1 MVTIDI
7 WRARIGSYIKSF
19 GLNLNTRQQNESLLM
34 RMMKIAALHFII
46 FSILLVIGNVEVNPG
61 PHSFQ
66 CHSCGKELASLGAHA
81 HHQRIHAATLNF
93 SFICGSCKLGYNLFK
108 SLQSHISKCHK
119 EDRNKC
125 PEENS
130 EILDKHR
137 CTICNEQ
144 FQSLFEFLKH
154 TRDSHIESEEN
165 GVVCPLVDECLSE
178 TPFKQKALFNIH
190 ISKCHDGWKSISK
203 QDTNFP
209 SREFSTHTT
218 TQDVEDNTQQVV
230 EDDDQMFF
238 EDHEQDDDNDSYLDA
253 EDTFSL
259 TEDDIFNF
267 ICSFY
272 TMLEADFLV
281 SIANIDKVS
290 EQLTLLSEILHD
302 HMKVMMQTAL
312 QSLNIPQDQ
321 IDNVLVKMLNCNVL
335 YLSHHKHVRGPTFT
349 TDPLRKKFFFSTF
362 DYLEP
367 EEKPINPRDPTE
379 DETFQYVSVRG
390 VLTNLLK
397 DPSIQKEV
405 QASFEKNE
413 AACQVTSP
421 TIFKDYTD
429 GQVWRDRNLPAKRLD
444 LIIFQDAF
452 SATSMLT
459 TVRQKH
465 KTLGVYMTLGNL
477 PSKLRTKLKAIN
489 LLMLILEKFV
499 KKYRQKCFKP
509 LVKELKDLE
518 VNGIEF
524 MGETVPVFLQFI
536 VGDNLGS
543 HFIGGFLEGFTA
555 KFFCRY
561 CDILR
566 ANFLATPNL
575 LGTTRTHDSYRRCFH
590 RKDLRGLKSF
600 RGVKEYSIFN
610 ELTHFKVCDPGLPP
624 CLGHDLFHGVMDWDF
639 AEIISYFVKQKWF
652 SYETLNR
659 RINHFKYSMFDSK
672 NKPAPVK
679 MSGEKLGGSA
689 VQNWTLFRLFPFII
703 EGCIKDTSDPY
714 WRLYLKLKKILELV
728 CAPAITSNQI
738 DEMDDLINSYLT
750 DRVAL
755 LSTPSRPKGHFL
767 RHYGNLTRALGP
779 LIKLWAMRFEQKH
792 QFFKKV
798 AKMCNNFIHLMSTM
812 AKKHQLL
819 MAHQSKG
826 ARFEESVKCSPV
838 QFSPN
843 YFGTD
848 VSAFIKAQN
857 LSSSLK
863 AAHNIEVD
871 GMKYHRGCWF
881 VVKKNSAPSLI
892 IAQIE
897 GVIFNGPSPLIL
909 LREQKAVNNDL
920 LGLYEILEEPGNYSP
935 IFFSCCSISIQL
947 IFPFFF
953 PRSIETFHPKCY

>member
-7 WRARIGSYIKSF
+7 WRARIGSYVRSC
-19 GLNLNTRQQNESLLM
+19 GLNLFNTRQHIESLLM
-34 RMMKIAALHFII
+34 CMMKIAAFHFII
-46 FSILLVIGNVEVNPG
+46 FSILLVIGNVETNPG
-61 PHSFQ
+61 PNSLQ
-66 CHSCGKELASLGAHA
+66 CPSCSKELPSLGAHA
-81 HHQRIHAATLNF
+81 HHQRIHAATFNF
-93 SFICGSCKLGYNLFK
+93 SFVCGSCKLGYNSFS
-108 SLQSHISKCHK
+108 SLQSHISKCHR
-119 EDRNKC
+119 EDRKIC
-125 PEENS
+125 TEES
-130 EILDKHR
+130 TERLDKHK

-165 GVVCPLVDECLSE
+165 GVVCPLVDECLTE
-178 TPFKQKALFNIH
+178 TPFIRKSLFNIH
-190 ISKCHDGWKSISK
+190 ISKNHDGWKSISK
-203 QDTNFP
+203 QDAYVP
-209 SREFSTHTT
+209 SRAQTT
-218 TQDVEDNTQQVV
+218 RNVEDFTQQVV
-230 EDDDQMFF
+230 EDDNIMFA
-238 EDHEQDDDNDSYLDA
+238 EGHGQDDDNAYNDSYFDA

-259 TEDDIFNF
+259 TEGDIFKF
-267 ICSFY
+267 ISAFY

-281 SIANIDKVS
+281 SIQNIDKVS

-312 QSLNIPQDQ
+312 ESLNIPQDK
-321 IDNVLVKMLNCNVL
+321 IDNVIVKMLNCNVL

-349 TDPLRKKFFFSTF
+349 TDTLRKNFFFSTF

-379 DETFQYVSVRG
+379 GETYQYVSPRG
-390 VLTNLLK
+390 VLKNLLK
-397 DPSIQKEV
+397 DPSVQKEV
-405 QASFEKNE
+405 LASFERNE
-413 AACQVTSP
+413 AARQVKSP
-421 TIFKDYTD
+421 TIYKDFTD
-429 GQVWRDRNLPAKRLD
+429 GQVWRDRNLPAKRID
-444 LIIFQDAF
+444 LIIFQDGF
-452 SATSMLT
+452 SATTMLT
-459 TVRQKH
+459 TVRQKY

-499 KKYRQKCFKP
+499 KIYRQKCFRP
-509 LVKELKDLE
+509 LVQELKDLE

-555 KFFCRY
+555 KYFCRF

-566 ANFLATPNL
+566 ANFQATPNL
-575 LGTTRTHDSYRRCFH
+575 LGISRTPESYRCCFH

-600 RGVKEYSIFN
+600 HGVKENSIFN

-624 CLGHDLFHGVMDWDF
+624 CLGHDLFHGVIDWDF
-639 AEIISYFVKQKWF
+639 SEIISHFVEKEWF

-659 RINHFKYSMFDSK
+659 RINRIKLSMFDSK

-703 EGCIKDTSDPY
+703 EGLIKDTSDPY
-714 WRLYLKLKKILELV
+714 WRLYLKLKTICELV
-728 CAPAITSNQI
+728 CAPVISSSQI
-738 DEMDDLINSYLT
+738 DEMDNLIDSYLT
-750 DRVAL
+750 DRVL
-755 LSTPSRPKGHFL
+755 ILSTPSRPKHHYF
-767 RHYGNLTRALGP
+767 RHYGFLTKALGP

-819 MAHQSKG
+819 MAFQSEG
-826 ARFEESVKCSPV
+826 TRFEESVKCNPV
-838 QFSPN
+838 QFSSKC
-843 YFGTD
+843 FDAD
-848 VSAFIKAQN
+848 VCAFIKAQN

-863 AAHNIEVD
+863 AARNIEVN
-871 GMKYHRGCWF
+871 GMKYHKGNWF
-881 VVKKNSAPSLI
+881 VVKKTSAPSII
-892 IAQIE
+892 IAKIE
-897 GVIFNGPSPLIL
+897 GVIFNGPSPLIV

-920 LGLYEILEEPGNYSP
+920 FGLYEILKEPGKY
-935 IFFSCCSISIQL
+935 
-947 IFPFFF
+947 
-953 PRSIETFHPKCY
+953 